1 MQKNTPYILFLTF
14 VLLVTVS
21 FFLLIKDFLLACF
34 WAIILAVVF
43 DPVYRLFRQY
53 FKSSE
58 ILALFLTMIM
68 IILVFVIPLLTLTL
82 MITEESTNYY
92 LKIQGGEIN
101 PQVYFQNT
109 LKLLLPKFNKL
120 SHMQALTV
128 EQISSSAGNAFAEAV
143 KYIAQQVPS
152 LTQNLLNL
160 IVQFALT
167 FYILFFLL
175 RDGQHLI
182 RKLNFL
188 IPIGD
193 GIETELFER
202 FTSVA
207 RATVKGGLI
216 VAVIQ
221 GSIGG
226 FLFWFVGIPAAFLWG
241 MLMIVLSLLP
251 VGSALVWAPA
261 AVILFL
267 QGQTLKAVIV
277 LTVGILVI
285 GMIDN
290 FLRPRLIGKDSKM
303 SDYLVLVSTLGGLT
317 WFSLTGFVLG
327 PIIAALFIT
336 CWDIMGKESQASKRK
351 QGQSL

>member
-43 DPVYRLFRQY
+43 YPVYQWINRY
-53 FKSSE
+53 FKNSE
-58 ILALFLTMIM
+58 ILPLFLTMLT
-68 IILVFVIPLLTLTL
+68 IILVLVIPLLIITL
-82 MITEESTNYY
+82 MITEESTAYY
-92 LKIQGGEIN
+92 QKIQSGEIN
-101 PQVYFQNT
+101 PQVYFQDT
-109 LKLLLPKFNKL
+109 LALLLPKFNKL
-120 SHMQALTV
+120 SHIQEISV
-128 EQISSSAGNAFAEAV
+128 EQISASAGNAFTQAV
-143 KYIAQQVPS
+143 QYIAQQLPA
-152 LTQNLLNL
+152 LTQNILNL
-160 IVQFALT
+160 IVQVALS

-175 RDGQHLI
+175 RDGQQLI
-182 RKLNFL
+182 RKFISL

-193 GIETELFER
+193 KIEIELFER

-207 RATVKGGLI
+207 RATVKGGLL

-226 FLFWFVGIPAAFLWG
+226 LLFWFVGIPAAFLWG

-251 VGSALVWAPA
+251 IGSALIWAPA

-267 QGQTLKAVIV
+267 QGYTLKAVI
-277 LTVGILVI
+277 LLSVGIFVI
-285 GMIDN
+285 AMIDN

-303 SDYLVLVSTLGGLT
+303 SDYLVLVSTLGGIS

-336 CWDIMGKESQASKRK
+336 FWDILGKYNQASN
-351 QGQSL
+351 S

>member
-34 WAIILAVVF
+34 WAIILAVIF
-43 DPVYRLFRQY
+43 DPVNQR
-53 FKSSE
+53 FKQFFKNSE
-58 ILALFLTMIM
+58 KLSLFLTMLM
-68 IILVFVIPLLTLTL
+68 VILTFVIPLFTIT
-82 MITEESTNYY
+82 MIITEESTDYY
-92 LKIQGGEIN
+92 NKIQSGEIN
-101 PQVYFQNT
+101 PQVYLQDT
-109 LKLLLPKFNKL
+109 LALLLPIFNKL
-120 SHMQALTV
+120 PHIGAFRI
-128 EQISSSAGNAFAEAV
+128 EEISASAGNAFAQAV
-143 KYIAQQVPS
+143 KYIAQQVPAW
-152 LTQNLLNL
+152 TQNLLNL
-160 IVQFALT
+160 IVQFALA

-175 RDGQHLI
+175 RDGHLLI
-182 RKLNFL
+182 RKFISL

-193 GIETELFER
+193 RIETELFER

-226 FLFWFVGIPAAFLWG
+226 ILFWFVGIPAAFLWG
-241 MLMIVLSLLP
+241 MLMILLSLLP
-251 VGSALVWAPA
+251 IGSTLIWGPA
-261 AVILFL
+261 AVILLL
-267 QGQTLKAVIV
+267 QGQTLKAIII

-285 GMIDN
+285 GLIDN

-336 CWDIMGKESQASKRK
+336 CWEILGEYSKTSK
-351 QGQSL
+351 T

>member
-43 DPVYRLFRQY
+43 DPVNQRLRQY
-53 FKSSE
+53 FKNSE
-58 ILALFLTMIM
+58 KLPLFLTMM
-68 IILVFVIPLLTLTL
+68 IIILFFVIPLLTIAML
-82 MITEESTNYY
+82 ITEESTNYY
-92 LKIQGGEIN
+92 MKIASGQFN
-101 PQVYFQNT
+101 PQVYFQET
-109 LKLLLPKFNKL
+109 LALLLPKFNKL
-120 SHMQALTV
+120 SHMEALSV
-128 EQISSSAGNAFAEAV
+128 EQISASAGNAFAQAI
-143 KYIAQQVPS
+143 KYIAQQVPA
-152 LTQNLLNL
+152 LTQNLLAL
-160 IVQFALT
+160 TVQFALT
-167 FYILFFLL
+167 FYVLFFLL
-175 RDGQHLI
+175 RDGHQLI
-182 RKLNFL
+182 RKLISL

-193 GIETELFER
+193 GIEMELFER

-221 GSIGG
+221 GCIGG

-251 VGSALVWAPA
+251 IGSTLIWGPA

-267 QGQTLKAVIV
+267 QGQTLNAVIV

-336 CWDIMGKESQASKRK
+336 CWGMMGQESQAN
-351 QGQSL
+351 

>member
-43 DPVYRLFRQY
+43 YPAYQWIKHY
-53 FKSSE
+53 FKKSE
-58 ILALFLTMIM
+58 MLPLLLTMMM
-68 IILVFVIPLLTLTL
+68 IILVFVLPLLSLTL
-82 MITEESTNYY
+82 MITEESTVFYQ
-92 LKIQGGEIN
+92 KIQSGEIN
-101 PQVYFQNT
+101 PQVYFKDT
-109 LKLLLPKFNKL
+109 LALLLPIFNKF
-120 SHMQALTV
+120 SHMEALSI
-128 EQISSSAGNAFAEAV
+128 EQISASAGNAFTQAV
-143 KYIAQQVPS
+143 KYIAQQLPE

-160 IVQFALT
+160 IVQVALA

-175 RDGQHLI
+175 RDGQQLR
-182 RKLNFL
+182 RKLISL

-193 GIETELFER
+193 RIEIELFER

-207 RATVKGGLI
+207 RATVKGGLL

-226 FLFWFVGIPAAFLWG
+226 LLFWFVGIPAAFLWG

-251 VGSALVWAPA
+251 IGSALIWAPTV
-261 AVILFL
+261 VILFL
-267 QGQTLKAVIV
+267 QGQTLKAAIV
-277 LTVGILVI
+277 LAVGILVI

-336 CWDIMGKESQASKRK
+336 CWEIMEKESQASNPK
-351 QGQSL
+351 

>member
-1 MQKNTPYILFLTF
+1 MQNNTPYILFLTF

-43 DPVYRLFRQY
+43 DPVYQRIRQY
-53 FKSSE
+53 FKNSE
-58 ILALFLTMIM
+58 ILPLLLTMIM
-68 IILVFVIPLLTLTL
+68 IILVFVIPLLTITL
-82 MITEESTNYY
+82 MITEESTILYQ
-92 LKIQGGEIN
+92 KIQGGEIN
-101 PQVYFQNT
+101 PHIFFQET
-109 LKLLLPKFNKL
+109 LAFLLPIFNKFSYMEAL
-120 SHMQALTV
+120 SV
-128 EQISSSAGNAFAEAV
+128 DEISASAGNAFAQAI
-143 KYIAQQVPS
+143 KYIAQQVPG
-152 LTQNLLNL
+152 LTQNLLAL
-160 IVQFALT
+160 IVQFSLT

-175 RDGQHLI
+175 RDGHHII
-182 RKLNFL
+182 RKLISL

-193 GIETELFER
+193 GIEKELFER

-226 FLFWFVGIPAAFLWG
+226 LLFWFVGIPAAFLWG

-251 VGSALVWAPA
+251 IGSTLIWAPA
-261 AVILFL
+261 AIILFL
-267 QGQTLKAVIV
+267 QGQTLNAIIV
-277 LTVGILVI
+277 LGVGILVI
-285 GMIDN
+285 GLIDN

-336 CWDIMGKESQASKRK
+336 CWDIMGLEIQISKRK
-351 QGQSL
+351 IT

>member
-1 MQKNTPYILFLTF
+1 MQKNTPYILFLAF

-43 DPVYRLFRQY
+43 DPVYQRFRLY
-53 FKSSE
+53 FKNSE
-58 ILALFLTMIM
+58 ILPLFLTMMM
-68 IILVFVIPLLTLTL
+68 IILVFVIPLLTITL
-82 MITEESTNYY
+82 MITEESTIFYQ
-92 LKIQGGEIN
+92 KIQSGEIN
-101 PQVYFQNT
+101 PQVYFQET
-109 LKLLLPKFNKL
+109 LALLLPKFNKL
-120 SHMQALTV
+120 SHIQALSV
-128 EQISSSAGNAFAEAV
+128 EQISVSVGDSFTQAV
-143 KYIAQQVPS
+143 KYIAQQLPA

-160 IVQFALT
+160 IVQFVLA

-175 RDGQHLI
+175 RDGNLLI
-182 RKLNFL
+182 RKLISL
-188 IPIGD
+188 VPIGD
-193 GIETELFER
+193 NIETELFER

-207 RATVKGGLI
+207 KATVKGGLI

-226 FLFWFVGIPAAFLWG
+226 LLFWFVGIPAAFLWG

-251 VGSALVWAPA
+251 IGSTLIWGPA
-261 AVILFL
+261 AVILLL
-267 QGQTLKAVIV
+267 QGQTLKAAIV
-277 LTVGILVI
+277 FTVGILVI
-285 GMIDN
+285 GMTDN

-327 PIIAALFIT
+327 PIIAALFVT
-336 CWDIMGKESQASKRK
+336 CWEIMGKYNKTSNM
-351 QGQSL
+351 

>member
-21 FFLLIKDFLLACF
+21 FFCLIKDFLLACF

-43 DPVYRLFRQY
+43 YPAYQRIKRY
-53 FKSSE
+53 FKNSE
-58 ILALFLTMIM
+58 ILPLFLTMLM
-68 IILVFVIPLLTLTL
+68 IILVFVIPFVTITL
-82 MITEESTNYY
+82 MITEESTAYY
-92 LKIQGGEIN
+92 QKIQSGEIN
-101 PQVYFQNT
+101 PQVYFQET
-109 LKLLLPKFNKL
+109 LALLLPKFNKL
-120 SHMQALTV
+120 SHIQAISV
-128 EQISSSAGNAFAEAV
+128 EQISASAGNAFTQAV
-143 KYIAQQVPS
+143 KYIAQQVPA
-152 LTQNLLNL
+152 LTQNLLSL
-160 IVQFALT
+160 IVQVALA

-175 RDGQHLI
+175 RDGHLLI
-182 RKLNFL
+182 RKLISL

-193 GIETELFER
+193 RIEIELFER

-226 FLFWFVGIPAAFLWG
+226 LLFWFLGIPAAFLWG

-251 VGSALVWAPA
+251 IGSALIWAPA

-267 QGQTLKAVIV
+267 QGQTLKAVIL
-277 LTVGILVI
+277 LTVGILAI
-285 GMIDN
+285 AMIDN

-303 SDYLVLVSTLGGLT
+303 SDYLVLVSTLGGLA

-327 PIIAALFIT
+327 PIIAALFMT
-336 CWDIMGKESQASKRK
+336 CWDILGKYSQTSNT
-351 QGQSL
+351 

>member
-1 MQKNTPYILFLTF
+1 MQKNTPYILFLAF

-43 DPVYRLFRQY
+43 DPVYQRFRLY
-53 FKSSE
+53 FKNSE
-58 ILALFLTMIM
+58 ILSLFLTMIM
-68 IILVFVIPLLTLTL
+68 IILVFVIPLLTITL
-82 MITEESTNYY
+82 MITEESTIFYQ
-92 LKIQGGEIN
+92 KIQSGEIN
-101 PQVYFQNT
+101 PQVYFQET
-109 LKLLLPKFNKL
+109 LALLLPKFNKL
-120 SHMQALTV
+120 SHIQALSV
-128 EQISSSAGNAFAEAV
+128 EQISVSVGDSFTQAV
-143 KYIAQQVPS
+143 KYIAQQLPA

-160 IVQFALT
+160 IVQFVLA

-175 RDGQHLI
+175 RDGNLLI
-182 RKLNFL
+182 RKLISL
-188 IPIGD
+188 VPIGD
-193 GIETELFER
+193 NIETELFER

-207 RATVKGGLI
+207 KATVKGGLI

-226 FLFWFVGIPAAFLWG
+226 LLFWFVGIPAAFLWG

-251 VGSALVWAPA
+251 IGSTLIWGPA
-261 AVILFL
+261 AVILLL
-267 QGQTLKAVIV
+267 QGQTLKAAIV
-277 LTVGILVI
+277 FTVGILVI
-285 GMIDN
+285 GMTDN

-327 PIIAALFIT
+327 PIIAALFVT
-336 CWDIMGKESQASKRK
+336 CWEIMGKYNKTSNM
-351 QGQSL
+351 

>member
-21 FFLLIKDFLLACF
+21 FFCLIKDFLLACF

-43 DPVYRLFRQY
+43 DPAYQRFRQT
-53 FKSSE
+53 FKNSE
-58 ILALFLTMIM
+58 TLPLFLTMLM
-68 IILVFVIPLLTLTL
+68 IILVFVIPFLTLTL
-82 MITEESTNYY
+82 MITVESTDYY
-92 LKIQGGEIN
+92 NKIQSGEIN
-101 PQVYFQNT
+101 PQLYFQEIVA
-109 LKLLLPKFNKL
+109 LLPKFNKL
-120 SHMQALTV
+120 SHLGVIRV
-128 EQISSSAGNAFAEAV
+128 EEISSSLGNTVAETV
-143 KYIAQQVPS
+143 KYVAQQAPAV
-152 LTQNLLNL
+152 TQNILNL
-160 IVQFALT
+160 IIQVALA

-175 RDGQHLI
+175 RDGHLLL
-182 RKLNFL
+182 RKFISLV
-188 IPIGD
+188 PIGD
-193 GIETELFER
+193 RIEIELLER

-221 GSIGG
+221 GSLGG
-226 FLFWFVGIPAAFLWG
+226 LLFWFVGIPAAFLWG

-251 VGSALVWAPA
+251 IGSTLVWGPA

-267 QGQTLKAVIV
+267 QGQTLKAVIL
-277 LTVGILVI
+277 LTVGILAI
-285 GMIDN
+285 GLVDN

-303 SDYLVLVSTLGGLT
+303 PDYLVLVSTLGGLA

-336 CWDIMGKESQASKRK
+336 CWDILGKYSQASKT
-351 QGQSL
+351 

>member
-43 DPVYRLFRQY
+43 FPAYQWIQRY
-53 FKSSE
+53 FKNSE
-58 ILALFLTMIM
+58 ILPLLLTMVM
-68 IILVFVIPLLTLTL
+68 IILVFVIPLLIITL

-92 LKIQGGEIN
+92 QKIQSGEIN
-101 PQVYFQNT
+101 PQVYFHDT
-109 LKLLLPKFNKL
+109 LALLLPKFNKF
-120 SHMQALTV
+120 SHIQAISV
-128 EQISSSAGNAFAEAV
+128 EQISTSAGNAFTQAV
-143 KYIAQQVPS
+143 KYIAQQLPA

-160 IVQFALT
+160 IVQVALA

-175 RDGQHLI
+175 RDGQQLT
-182 RKLNFL
+182 RKIISL

-193 GIETELFER
+193 RIEIELFER

-207 RATVKGGLI
+207 RATVKGGLV

-226 FLFWFVGIPAAFLWG
+226 FLFWLVGIPAAFLWG
-241 MLMIVLSLLP
+241 MLMIILSLLP
-251 VGSALVWAPA
+251 IGSALIWAPA

-267 QGQTLKAVIV
+267 QGHTLKAVI
-277 LTVGILVI
+277 LLSVGILAI
-285 GMIDN
+285 SMIDN

-303 SDYLVLVSTLGGLT
+303 SDYLVLVSTLGGVS

-327 PIIAALFIT
+327 PIIAALFMT
-336 CWDIMGKESQASKRK
+336 CWDILGKYNQASNR
-351 QGQSL
+351 

>member
-1 MQKNTPYILFLTF
+1 MQKNTPYILFMTL

-43 DPVYRLFRQY
+43 DPTYQRFREY
-53 FKSSE
+53 FKNSE
-58 ILALFLTMIM
+58 KLPLFLTMAM
-68 IILVFVIPLLTLTL
+68 IILVFVIPLLTITL
-82 MITEESTNYY
+82 MVTEESTDYY
-92 LKIQGGEIN
+92 NKIQSGEIN
-101 PQVYFQNT
+101 PQLYFQDT
-109 LKLLLPKFNKL
+109 LALLPKLNSFPHIRGI
-120 SHMQALTV
+120 SV
-128 EQISSSAGNAFAEAV
+128 GQISTSVGNAFAQAV
-143 KYIAQQVPS
+143 KYIAQQVPA

-160 IVQFALT
+160 IVQVALA

-175 RDGQHLI
+175 RDGHQLV
-182 RKLNFL
+182 RKFISL

-193 GIETELFER
+193 RIEIELFER

-221 GSIGG
+221 GCIGG
-226 FLFWFVGIPAAFLWG
+226 LLFWLVGIPAAFLWG

-251 VGSALVWAPA
+251 IGSALVWAPA
-261 AVILFL
+261 AVVLFL

-277 LTVGILVI
+277 LTVGILAI
-285 GMIDN
+285 GLIDN

-303 SDYLVLVSTLGGLT
+303 SDYLVMVSTLGGLA

-327 PIIAALFIT
+327 PIIAALFVT
-336 CWDIMGKESQASKRK
+336 CWEILGKDSQANKT
-351 QGQSL
+351 

>member
-34 WAIILAVVF
+34 LAIILAVVF
-43 DPVYRLFRQY
+43 YPVYQWINRY
-53 FKSSE
+53 FKNSE
-58 ILALFLTMIM
+58 ILPLILTMLT
-68 IILVFVIPLLTLTL
+68 IILVFVIPLLMITL
-82 MITEESTNYY
+82 MITEESTAYY
-92 LKIQGGEIN
+92 QKIQSGEIN
-101 PQVYFQNT
+101 PQVYFQDT
-109 LKLLLPKFNKL
+109 LALLLPKFNKL
-120 SHMQALTV
+120 SHIQEISV
-128 EQISSSAGNAFAEAV
+128 EQISASAGNAFTQAV
-143 KYIAQQVPS
+143 QYIAQQLPA

-160 IVQFALT
+160 IVQVALS

-175 RDGQHLI
+175 RDGQQLI
-182 RKLNFL
+182 RKFISL

-193 GIETELFER
+193 QIEIELFER

-207 RATVKGGLI
+207 RATVKGGLL
-216 VAVIQ
+216 VAVLQ

-226 FLFWFVGIPAAFLWG
+226 LLFWFVGIPAAFLWG

-251 VGSALVWAPA
+251 IGSALIWAPA

-267 QGQTLKAVIV
+267 QGHTLKAVI
-277 LTVGILVI
+277 LLSVGIFVI
-285 GMIDN
+285 AMIDN

-303 SDYLVLVSTLGGLT
+303 SDYLVLVSTLGGIS

-336 CWDIMGKESQASKRK
+336 FWDILGKYNQASN
-351 QGQSL
+351 S

>member
-34 WAIILAVVF
+34 WAIVLAVVF
-43 DPVYRLFRQY
+43 DPVNQSVKQY

-58 ILALFLTMIM
+58 KLPLFLTMMM
-68 IILVFVIPLLTLTL
+68 IILVFVIPVFFIT
-82 MITEESTNYY
+82 MIITEESTILYQ
-92 LKIQGGEIN
+92 KIQSGEIN
-101 PQVYFQNT
+101 PQVYFQDT
-109 LKLLLPKFNKL
+109 LALLLPKFNKF
-120 SHMQALTV
+120 SHIQALSV
-128 EQISSSAGNAFAEAV
+128 EEISASAGNAFTQAV
-143 KYIAQQVPS
+143 KYIAQQLPA
-152 LTQNLLNL
+152 LTQNLINL
-160 IVQFALT
+160 IVQFALA

-175 RDGQHLI
+175 RDGHLLI
-182 RKLNFL
+182 RKLISL

-193 GIETELFER
+193 SIETELFER

-226 FLFWFVGIPAAFLWG
+226 ILFWFVGIPAAFLWG

-251 VGSALVWAPA
+251 IGSTLIWGPA
-261 AVILFL
+261 AVILL
-267 QGQTLKAVIV
+267 IQGQTLEAVII
-277 LTVGILVI
+277 LAVGILVI
-285 GMIDN
+285 GLMDN

-317 WFSLTGFVLG
+317 WFSLSGFVLG

-336 CWDIMGKESQASKRK
+336 CWEIMGKYNKTSNM
-351 QGQSL
+351 

>member
-43 DPVYRLFRQY
+43 DPVNQRLKQY
-53 FKSSE
+53 FKHSE
-58 ILALFLTMIM
+58 KLPLFLTMMM
-68 IILVFVIPLLTLTL
+68 IILVFVIPLLTITL
-82 MITEESTNYY
+82 MITEESTIYY
-92 LKIQGGEIN
+92 QKIQNGEIN
-101 PQVYFQNT
+101 PQVYFQET
-109 LKLLLPKFNKL
+109 LALLLPKFNKL
-120 SHMQALTV
+120 SHMEALSV
-128 EQISSSAGNAFAEAV
+128 EQISASAGNAFAQAI
-143 KYIAQQVPS
+143 KYIAQQVPA

-160 IVQFALT
+160 TVQFVLA
-167 FYILFFLL
+167 FYVLYFLL
-175 RDGQHLI
+175 RDGHRLI
-182 RKLNFL
+182 RKLISL

-193 GIETELFER
+193 GIEIELFER

-221 GSIGG
+221 GCIGG

-251 VGSALVWAPA
+251 VGSTLIWGPTT
-261 AVILFL
+261 VILFL
-267 QGQTLKAVIV
+267 QGQTLNAVIV

-336 CWDIMGKESQASKRK
+336 CWDMMGQESQASKRK
-351 QGQSL
+351 QNRTL

>member
-43 DPVYRLFRQY
+43 YPAYQWIKHY
-53 FKSSE
+53 FKKSE
-58 ILALFLTMIM
+58 MLPLFLTMMM
-68 IILVFVIPLLTLTL
+68 IILVFVLPLLSLTL
-82 MITEESTNYY
+82 MITEESTVFYQ
-92 LKIQGGEIN
+92 KIQSGEIN
-101 PQVYFQNT
+101 PQVYFKDT
-109 LKLLLPKFNKL
+109 LALLLPIFNKF
-120 SHMQALTV
+120 SHMEALSI
-128 EQISSSAGNAFAEAV
+128 EQISASAGNAFTQAV
-143 KYIAQQVPS
+143 KYIAQQLPA

-160 IVQFALT
+160 IVQVALA

-175 RDGQHLI
+175 RDGQQLR
-182 RKLNFL
+182 RKLISL

-193 GIETELFER
+193 RIEIELFER

-207 RATVKGGLI
+207 RATVKGGLL

-226 FLFWFVGIPAAFLWG
+226 LLFWFVGIPAAFLWG

-251 VGSALVWAPA
+251 IGSALIWAPTV
-261 AVILFL
+261 VILFL
-267 QGQTLKAVIV
+267 QGQTLKATIV
-277 LTVGILVI
+277 LAVGMLVI

-336 CWDIMGKESQASKRK
+336 CWEIMEKESQASNRK
-351 QGQSL
+351 

>member
-21 FFLLIKDFLLACF
+21 FFCLIKDFLLACF

-43 DPVYRLFRQY
+43 YPAYQRVKQY
-53 FKSSE
+53 FKNSE
-58 ILALFLTMIM
+58 KLPLFLTMLM
-68 IILVFVIPLLTLTL
+68 IILVFVIPFLTLTL
-82 MITEESTNYY
+82 MITEESTDYY
-92 LKIQGGEIN
+92 QKIQSGEIN
-101 PQVYFQNT
+101 PQLYFQDT
-109 LKLLLPKFNKL
+109 LALVLPKFNKL
-120 SHMQALTV
+120 SHIQAISV
-128 EQISSSAGNAFAEAV
+128 EQISASAGIAFTQAV
-143 KYIAQQVPS
+143 KYIAQQVPT

-160 IVQFALT
+160 IVQVALT

-175 RDGQHLI
+175 RDGHLLI
-182 RKLNFL
+182 RKLISL

-193 GIETELFER
+193 RIETELFER

-226 FLFWFVGIPAAFLWG
+226 LLFWFVGIPAAFLWG
-241 MLMIVLSLLP
+241 MLMTVLSLLP
-251 VGSALVWAPA
+251 IGSSLIWAPA
-261 AVILFL
+261 VVILFL
-267 QGQTLKAVIV
+267 QGQTFKAVIL

-290 FLRPRLIGKDSKM
+290 FLRPRLIGKDIKM
-303 SDYLVLVSTLGGLT
+303 SDYVVLVSTLGGLT

-336 CWDIMGKESQASKRK
+336 CWDILAKYSQASNT
-351 QGQSL
+351 

>member
-14 VLLVTVS
+14 VLFVTVS

-43 DPVYRLFRQY
+43 YPAYQWIKHY
-53 FKSSE
+53 FKTSE
-58 ILALFLTMIM
+58 LLPLFLTMMM
-68 IILVFVIPLLTLTL
+68 IILVFVLPLLTITL
-82 MITEESTNYY
+82 MITEESTVYY
-92 LKIQGGEIN
+92 QKIQSGEIN
-101 PQVYFQNT
+101 PQVYFKDT
-109 LKLLLPKFNKL
+109 LALLLPIFNKF
-120 SHMQALTV
+120 SHMEALSI
-128 EQISSSAGNAFAEAV
+128 EQISASAGNAFTQAV
-143 KYIAQQVPS
+143 KYIAQQLPA

-160 IVQFALT
+160 IVQVALA

-175 RDGQHLI
+175 RDGQQLR
-182 RKLNFL
+182 RKLISL

-193 GIETELFER
+193 RIEIELFER

-207 RATVKGGLI
+207 RATVKGGLL

-226 FLFWFVGIPAAFLWG
+226 LLFWFVGIPAAFLWG
-241 MLMIVLSLLP
+241 MLMIILSLLP
-251 VGSALVWAPA
+251 IGSALIWAPTV
-261 AVILFL
+261 VILFL
-267 QGQTLKAVIV
+267 QGQTLKAAIV
-277 LTVGILVI
+277 LAVGILVI

-336 CWDIMGKESQASKRK
+336 CWEIMEKESQASNRK
-351 QGQSL
+351 

>member
-1 MQKNTPYILFLTF
+1 MPKNTPYILFLTF

-21 FFLLIKDFLLACF
+21 FFFLIKDFLLACF

-43 DPVYRLFRQY
+43 YPVYQRVRQY
-53 FKSSE
+53 FENSE
-58 ILALFLTMIM
+58 KLSLFLTMLM
-68 IILVFVIPLLTLTL
+68 IILVFVIPIFTLTL
-82 MITEESTNYY
+82 MITEESTVYY
-92 LKIQGGEIN
+92 QKIESGKIN
-101 PQVYFQNT
+101 PQIYFQDT
-109 LKLLLPKFNKL
+109 IALLLPKFNKL
-120 SHMQALTV
+120 LHIQAISV
-128 EQISSSAGNAFAEAV
+128 EQISASAGNAFTQAV
-143 KYIAQQVPS
+143 KYIAQQLPA

-167 FYILFFLL
+167 FYLLFFLL
-175 RDGQHLI
+175 RDGQQLI
-182 RKLNFL
+182 RKLISL

-193 GIETELFER
+193 RIEIELFER

-216 VAVIQ
+216 IAVIQ

-226 FLFWFVGIPAAFLWG
+226 VLFWSVGIPAAFLWG
-241 MLMIVLSLLP
+241 MLMTVLSLLP
-251 VGSALVWAPA
+251 IGSTLIWAPA

-267 QGQTLKAVIV
+267 QGQTLKAVIL

-290 FLRPRLIGKDSKM
+290 FLRPRLIGKDIRM
-303 SDYLVLVSTLGGLT
+303 SDYLVLISTLGGLT

-336 CWDIMGKESQASKRK
+336 CWDILGKYN
-351 QGQSL
+351 QGK

>member
-1 MQKNTPYILFLTF
+1 MQKNTPYNLFLTI

-34 WAIILAVVF
+34 WAIILAVIF
-43 DPVYRLFRQY
+43 DPVNQSFKQY
-53 FKSSE
+53 FKNSE
-58 ILALFLTMIM
+58 KLPLFLTMLM
-68 IILVFVIPLLTLTL
+68 IILVFVIPLLIITL
-82 MITEESTNYY
+82 MITEESTGYY
-92 LKIQGGEIN
+92 QKIASGEIN
-101 PQVYFQNT
+101 PQVYFQDT
-109 LKLLLPKFNKL
+109 LALVLPKFNQL
-120 SHMQALTV
+120 SQIQAISV
-128 EQISSSAGNAFAEAV
+128 EQISASAGNAFTQAV
-143 KYIAQQVPS
+143 KYIAQQLPA

-160 IVQFALT
+160 IVQVALT

-175 RDGQHLI
+175 RDGQQLI
-182 RKLNFL
+182 RKLISL

-193 GIETELFER
+193 GIEIELFER

-251 VGSALVWAPA
+251 VGSTLIWAPV

-267 QGQTLKAVIV
+267 QGQTLNAIIV
-277 LTVGILVI
+277 LAVGILVI
-285 GMIDN
+285 GMLDN

-317 WFSLTGFVLG
+317 WFSLTRFVLG

-336 CWDIMGKESQASKRK
+336 CWDLMGQESLASKRK
-351 QGQSL
+351 